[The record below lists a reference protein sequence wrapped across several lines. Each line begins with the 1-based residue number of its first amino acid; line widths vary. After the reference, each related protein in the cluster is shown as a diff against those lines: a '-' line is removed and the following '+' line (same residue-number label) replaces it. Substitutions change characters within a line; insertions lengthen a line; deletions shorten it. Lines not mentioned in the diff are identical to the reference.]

1 MAHYDLGNDF
11 YKLWLDPSMSYSSAL
26 YRAVDGGDL
35 ESAQRAKYRRIL
47 RRLKAEPAESVLEIG
62 CGWGGFAELAVEEG
76 LKVTGLTL
84 SPAQLAWAQKRV
96 PDADLRL
103 QDYRD
108 TKEQFD
114 HIVSIEMFE
123 AVGERWWPTYFKTI
137 AKSLKP
143 GGRAVVQSITIRD
156 DLFGEYRKGTDF
168 IQQYVF
174 PGGMLPSPA
183 VFERR
188 AASADFQV
196 IDRHAFGPDY
206 ARTLSHWARRFDA
219 AWPEIETQGFDTRFR
234 RLWQFYLAYC
244 EGRLPRRRHRRV
256 SLPARKAERMN
267 VRPAPLHRRH
277 RPAAAG
283 RRRSGRPA
291 AGLAHP
297 GPGRDALVRLPPLPG
312 QSLGARSGRWQP
324 DQPYALELRYSRDIP
339 SARLVQ
345 ASIEEM
351 QRLGNADDARLA
363 RWQARAGA
371 RLPRRAQRRGDPRPA
386 PAAARRR
393 VLPSGQAHRPHRGC
407 RVRPRLLRHLA
418 RSAHPRAGAAD
429 ARLLGAG

>member
-1 MAHYDLGNDF
+1 MNTMTLRQAEPLARDTRLVFQLLEKLQDGMLEIRLPDGSSRLFGNGEHGVTLNVSNEAMFSAVLAKGDIGLAEAYLDGHWDASDITGLLTLLARNRDVLKKAVYGSWRNLLAARVRHWLNGNSRAGSKRNIMAHYDLGNDF

-156 DLFGEYRKGTDF
+156 DLFAEYRKGTDF

-174 PGGMLPSPA
+174 PGGMLPSRSA
-183 VFERR
+183 FR
-188 AASADFQV
+188 AAAAKQGLTV
-196 IDRHAFGPDY
+196 HGEYAFGEDY
-206 ARTLSHWARRFDA
+206 ARTLAEWRVAFEA
-219 AWPEIETQGFDTRFR
+219 KWPEIAALGFDENFR
-234 RLWQFYLAYC
+234 RLWSMYLCYC
-244 EGRLPRRRHRRV
+244 EAGFLAGNVDVVHFELSHR
-256 SLPARKAERMN
+256 
-267 VRPAPLHRRH
+267 
-277 RPAAAG
+277 
-283 RRRSGRPA
+283 
-291 AGLAHP
+291 
-297 GPGRDALVRLPPLPG
+297 
-312 QSLGARSGRWQP
+312 
-324 DQPYALELRYSRDIP
+324 
-339 SARLVQ
+339 
-345 ASIEEM
+345 
-351 QRLGNADDARLA
+351 
-363 RWQARAGA
+363 
-371 RLPRRAQRRGDPRPA
+371 
-386 PAAARRR
+386 
-393 VLPSGQAHRPHRGC
+393 
-407 RVRPRLLRHLA
+407 
-418 RSAHPRAGAAD
+418 
-429 ARLLGAG
+429 

>member
-1 MAHYDLGNDF
+1 MNTMTLRQAEPLARDTRLVFQLLEKLQDGMLEIRLPDGSSRLFGNGEHGVTLNVSNEAMFSAVLAKGDIGLAEAYLDGHWDASDITGLLTLLAKNRDVLKKAVYGSWRNLLAARVRHWLNGNSRAGSKRNIMAHYDLGNDF

-47 RRLKAEPAESVLEIG
+47 RRLKAEPAESILEIG

-156 DLFGEYRKGTDF
+156 DLFAEYRKGTDF

-174 PGGMLPSPA
+174 PGGMLPSRSA
-183 VFERR
+183 FR
-188 AASADFQV
+188 AAAAKQGLTV
-196 IDRHAFGPDY
+196 HGEYAFGEDY
-206 ARTLSHWARRFDA
+206 ARTLAEWRVAFEA
-219 AWPEIETQGFDTRFR
+219 KWPEIAALGFDENFR
-234 RLWQFYLAYC
+234 RLWRMYLCYC
-244 EGRLPRRRHRRV
+244 EAGFLAGNVDVVHFELSHR
-256 SLPARKAERMN
+256 
-267 VRPAPLHRRH
+267 
-277 RPAAAG
+277 
-283 RRRSGRPA
+283 
-291 AGLAHP
+291 
-297 GPGRDALVRLPPLPG
+297 
-312 QSLGARSGRWQP
+312 
-324 DQPYALELRYSRDIP
+324 
-339 SARLVQ
+339 
-345 ASIEEM
+345 
-351 QRLGNADDARLA
+351 
-363 RWQARAGA
+363 
-371 RLPRRAQRRGDPRPA
+371 
-386 PAAARRR
+386 
-393 VLPSGQAHRPHRGC
+393 
-407 RVRPRLLRHLA
+407 
-418 RSAHPRAGAAD
+418 
-429 ARLLGAG
+429 

>member
-1 MAHYDLGNDF
+1 MNTMTLRQAEPLARDTRLVFQLLEKLQDGMLEIRLPDGSSRLFGNGEHGVTLNVTNEAMFSAVLAKGDIGLAEAYLDGQWDASDITGLLTLLARNRDVLKKAVYGSWRNLLAARVRHWLNGNSRAGSKRNIMAHYDLGNDF

-156 DLFGEYRKGTDF
+156 DLFAEYRKGTDF

-174 PGGMLPSPA
+174 PGGMLPSRSA
-183 VFERR
+183 FR
-188 AASADFQV
+188 AAAAKQGLTV
-196 IDRHAFGPDY
+196 HGEYAFGEDY
-206 ARTLSHWARRFDA
+206 ARTLAEWRVAFEA
-219 AWPEIETQGFDTRFR
+219 KWPEIAALGFDENFR
-234 RLWQFYLAYC
+234 RLWRMYLCYC
-244 EGRLPRRRHRRV
+244 EAGFLAGNVDVVHFELSHR
-256 SLPARKAERMN
+256 
-267 VRPAPLHRRH
+267 
-277 RPAAAG
+277 
-283 RRRSGRPA
+283 
-291 AGLAHP
+291 
-297 GPGRDALVRLPPLPG
+297 
-312 QSLGARSGRWQP
+312 
-324 DQPYALELRYSRDIP
+324 
-339 SARLVQ
+339 
-345 ASIEEM
+345 
-351 QRLGNADDARLA
+351 
-363 RWQARAGA
+363 
-371 RLPRRAQRRGDPRPA
+371 
-386 PAAARRR
+386 
-393 VLPSGQAHRPHRGC
+393 
-407 RVRPRLLRHLA
+407 
-418 RSAHPRAGAAD
+418 
-429 ARLLGAG
+429 